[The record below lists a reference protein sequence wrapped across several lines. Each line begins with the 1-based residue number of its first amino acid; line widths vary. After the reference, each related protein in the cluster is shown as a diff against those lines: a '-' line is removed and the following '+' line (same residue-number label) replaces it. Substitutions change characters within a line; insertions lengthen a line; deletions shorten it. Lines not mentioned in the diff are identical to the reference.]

1 MRIDV
6 DPVTS
11 HLRVF
16 LDDAKCAKNKDPY
29 DSIMTVQHLNNNEV
43 YISGLK
49 GVMSKEIFRAVVSYF
64 FDEGIA
70 RVTYERDGIIKTVIR
85 AG

>member
-1 MRIDV
+1 MRIDI

-16 LDDAKCAKNKDPY
+16 LDNSKCSANKDPY
-29 DSIMTVQHLNNNEV
+29 DSIMTVQHLNGTEV

-49 GVMSKEIFRAVVSYF
+49 GIMSKEIFRAVVSYF
-64 FDEGIA
+64 FERGIA
-70 RVTYERDGIIKTVIR
+70 RVTYERDGKIKTVIR